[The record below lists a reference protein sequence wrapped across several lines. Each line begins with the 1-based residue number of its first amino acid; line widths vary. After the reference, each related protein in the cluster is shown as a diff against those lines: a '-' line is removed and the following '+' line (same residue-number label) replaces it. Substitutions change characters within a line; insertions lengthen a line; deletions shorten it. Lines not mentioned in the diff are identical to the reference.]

1 MTFRGDVRS
10 MALGEVFAYLAQ
22 NGLTGTLTVK
32 SGEDVALRLFFS
44 EGRLFFPEQ
53 ARRGTYQLGRILRHT
68 GVLSREGLRRYLSDL
83 QERHDQLKEQAESP
97 GMAEARRM
105 QFTEE
110 VHDTFLWNDARF
122 EFQPGPWPA
131 RIQAD
136 REQGR
141 GYEADVTSLLMDV
154 AGREDERCRIRASL
168 PSTRLILRTV
178 PGSTESVLSG
188 LKAAKVEISEDPFD
202 GTRSLE
208 ELLTVW
214 GIPHHE
220 ALVTV
225 AAFVERGLV
234 VRIPRDEAASVA
246 RAALARGEIPQAAI
260 SLGHWNE
267 VRAADADRFEIDLER
282 ELTQSEA
289 FRSGPEAAVK
299 LRLSGARAFALLGSL
314 LAEESSFRLVLHGRG
329 VEKQVCGL
337 PGEVLVYDAPR
348 RDEPRPPLVEYLVEA
363 GVLKKKAAKAWRAL
377 APEARPDLKAVV
389 GRGPFENASR
399 ACLVDAISEVAL
411 WRKAEVELVNRAA
424 PSRELEPGGEELRV
438 PLDAE
443 SREELVK
450 GLARWARTFAILP
463 SEDCLLVQADGG
475 DANDPAARFFQR
487 FSLDASVAELRR
499 EAQTTAL
506 EFARFIHQGIK
517 RSYLRPPR
525 VEELRIA
532 LREARATGREVSS
545 HRLALAG
552 VAYGYAGFQSEL
564 ERVGAVGLPGAE
576 AGLEGDLDG
585 VGLAAVLQSLR
596 NNRRT
601 GTLTVRSGRREER
614 LCFQSG
620 DAFFLEVEDSE
631 GDAFVEFFLGEEGAD
646 SLGDL
651 GGGGGGGRGLVA
663 EDDLD
668 RDELAE
674 LKKRFLDI
682 LLWNDSTFGFY
693 QSSLPEEFFSLGE
706 AVTKVAL
713 RTERFLLQAMQVMS
727 AWEEA
732 AEVFQRGSALLEFV
746 DSDAKHRAIREC
758 GLPEMLTLI
767 DGRLSFDDLVRA
779 SGTPRLEAGQLVAE
793 LVRLGVMNA
802 RLPEPPDPATLGLS
816 ELPEPIRD

>member
-1 MTFRGDVRS
+1 MSFRGDVRS
-10 MALGEVFAYLAQ
+10 MALDEVFAYLAQ
-22 NGLTGTLTVK
+22 NGLTGTLAIK
-32 SGEDVALRLFFS
+32 SGEDVALRLFFA

-68 GVLSREGLRRYLSDL
+68 GVLSRDGLRRYLSDL
-83 QERHDQLKEQAESP
+83 HERQDELKEQEDSP
-97 GMAEARRM
+97 GVAEARRL

-136 REQGR
+136 RDHRR

-154 AGREDERCRIRASL
+154 ARREDERRRIRASL
-168 PSTRLILRTV
+168 PSARLILRTV
-178 PGSTESVLSG
+178 PGSGESVLSG
-188 LKAAKVEISEDPFD
+188 LKAAKVEVGRDPFD
-202 GTRSLE
+202 GTSSLE
-208 ELLTVW
+208 DLLAAW

-225 AAFVERGLV
+225 ATFVERGLV
-234 VRIPRDEAASVA
+234 VPIPRDEAALMA
-246 RAALARGEIPQAAI
+246 RAALSAEDVPRAATA
-260 SLGHWNE
+260 LGHWNE
-267 VRAADADRFEIDLER
+267 VRAADSDRFEVDLER
-282 ELTQSEA
+282 ELTQSEV
-289 FRSGPEAAVK
+289 FRRGPECAVK
-299 LRLSGARAFALLGSL
+299 LRLSGARAFALLSSL
-314 LAEESSFRLVLHGRG
+314 LAEESTFRLVLHGRG
-329 VEKQVCGL
+329 IEKQVCGL

-348 RDEPRPPLVEYLVEA
+348 RDEPHPPLVEYLAEA
-363 GVLKKKAAKAWRAL
+363 GALKKKAAKAWRAL

-389 GRGPFENASR
+389 GPAPFLNASR
-399 ACLVDAISEVAL
+399 ACLVDAVAEVAL
-411 WRKAEVELVNRAA
+411 WRKAEVELVNRAL
-424 PSRELEPGGEELRV
+424 PSKDLEPGGEELLV
-438 PLDAE
+438 PLDGP
-443 SREELVK
+443 SRLELSK
-450 GLARWARTFAILP
+450 GLARWARTFALLP

-487 FSLDASVAELRR
+487 FSLEASVAELRR
-499 EAQTTAL
+499 DAQTSAL

-517 RSYLRPPR
+517 RGYLRPPR
-525 VEELRIA
+525 VEELRRA
-532 LREARATGREVSS
+532 LKEARAGGREVSS
-545 HRLALAG
+545 HRLALSG

-564 ERVGAVGLPGAE
+564 ERLGAAGLPAAE

-620 DAFFLEVEDSE
+620 DAFFLEVDDSE
-631 GDAFVEFFLGEEGAD
+631 GDAFVEFFLGEDGAD

-651 GGGGGGGRGLVA
+651 GGGGGGRGLVA

-682 LLWNDSTFGFY
+682 LLWDDSTFAFY
-693 QSSLPEEFFSLGE
+693 QSSLPEEFFSLGD

-732 AEVFQRGSALLEFV
+732 AEVFQRGSALLEFA
-746 DSDAKHRAIREC
+746 DAEAKHRSIREC

-779 SGTPRLEAGQLVAE
+779 SGAPRLEAGQLVSE
-793 LVRLGVMNA
+793 LVRLGVMSA
-802 RLPEPPDPATLGLS
+802 RLPDPPDPASLGLS